1 MIYVDNHIQ
10 HPQEF
15 TKARHL
21 ANVAKYLV
29 HKILITPRLVPGGT
43 LFTERTDVLP
53 HDSAQSREK
62 WD

>member
-1 MIYVDNHIQ
+1 MPSEPVSPLAVYVDNHIQ

-21 ANVAKYLV
+21 ANVAKNLV

-43 LFTERTDVLP
+43 
-53 HDSAQSREK
+53 H
-62 WD
+62 